1 MAKWSGVIGYSTA
14 TEVKPGVWDYVITER
29 PHVGDLVRNTRRS
42 EGNERVV
49 EDLKLNNSI
58 SIVADAYSRQH
69 FFEMRYLTLFGTRWV
84 ISTVEVF
91 PPRLVLQIGGV
102 YNGPTATP
110 SD

>member
-29 PHVGDLVRNTRRS
+29 KHVGDLVRNTRRS

-49 EDLKLNNSI
+49 EDIKLNNSI
-58 SIVADAYSRQH
+58 SIVSDAYSLQH
-69 FFEMRYLTLFGTRWV
+69 FFEMRYLTLFGTMWV
-84 ISTVEVF
+84 ISTVEVL

-102 YNGPTATP
+102 YNGPTPTP
-110 SD
+110 SG